1 MEIEEIYRQVAPKLQ
16 NYLTGSG
23 SSYATAC
30 DIVQETFLRLWK
42 RREDLSDDLS
52 QVSGL
57 VFTIARNYRN
67 DLARK
72 ARHETLSDATGVVEE
87 DLDPSDVQGDARP
100 GEIEEETATL
110 KRRLRATLERM
121 PVPLLET
128 FALSRLGKLSVKD
141 IASGTRTSEANV
153 KVRVHRAR
161 ALFKAGFSEG
171 DEGGRVESDETES
184 AVLKAL
190 MVLAAVDGE
199 IAKEELALYR
209 SLAEESRGED
219 GAPFGRLWERSV
231 RAMAYIGFLSEMV
244 GPEELVREYVRE
256 VGRVPRRFIAL
267 LEQMASVD
275 GDFSRIE
282 RDCISALA
290 GLSAD
295 GRGNLA

>member
-16 NYLTGSG
+16 NDLTGSG

-72 ARHETLSDATGVVEE
+72 ARHETLGDATGVVEE
-87 DLDPSDVQGDARP
+87 DLDPADVQGDARP

-128 FALSRLGKLSVKD
+128 FAFSRRGKLSVKD
-141 IASGTRTSEANV
+141 IAE
-153 KVRVHRAR
+153 
-161 ALFKAGFSEG
+161 
-171 DEGGRVESDETES
+171 
-184 AVLKAL
+184 
-190 MVLAAVDGE
+190 M
-199 IAKEELALYR
+199 
-209 SLAEESRGED
+209 
-219 GAPFGRLWERSV
+219 SV
-231 RAMAYIGFLSEMV
+231 I
-244 GPEELVREYVRE
+244 
-256 VGRVPRRFIAL
+256 I
-267 LEQMASVD
+267 
-275 GDFSRIE
+275 
-282 RDCISALA
+282 
-290 GLSAD
+290 
-295 GRGNLA
+295 

>member
-16 NYLTGSG
+16 NDLTGSG

-67 DLARK
+67 DLAPK

-87 DLDPSDVQGDARP
+87 DLDPADVQGDARP

-141 IASGTRTSEANV
+141 IASGTSTSEANV

-161 ALFKAGFSEG
+161 ALFKTGFSEG
-171 DEGGRVESDETES
+171 DEGGRVGAGDGLHRLPFRDGGAGRACARICPRGRSGSS
-184 AVLKAL
+184 AIHRPAG
-190 MVLAAVDGE
+190 ADG
-199 IAKEELALYR
+199 
-209 SLAEESRGED
+209 
-219 GAPFGRLWERSV
+219 
-231 RAMAYIGFLSEMV
+231 
-244 GPEELVREYVRE
+244 
-256 VGRVPRRFIAL
+256 VGRRRL
-267 LEQMASVD
+267 LPH
-275 GDFSRIE
+275 
-282 RDCISALA
+282 
-290 GLSAD
+290 
-295 GRGNLA
+295 